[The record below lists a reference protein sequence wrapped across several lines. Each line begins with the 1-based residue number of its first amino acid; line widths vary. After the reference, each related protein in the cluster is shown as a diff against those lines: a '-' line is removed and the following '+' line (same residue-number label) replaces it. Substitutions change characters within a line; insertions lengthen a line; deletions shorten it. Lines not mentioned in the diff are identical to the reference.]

1 MRYSKSGDGDD
12 ITTFIGRQLNGS
24 LTWEYLDEIRKEWD
38 GPLIVKGILHT
49 DDARQAVKAGAEGL
63 VVSNHGGRQPD
74 AAPPSIT
81 ILPQI
86 RDLLGNEAKLLF
98 DSGVRSGL
106 DVARALASGADFV
119 LLGRAFMFGLACLG
133 AQGGNHVADILK
145 DELENTM
152 VQLGVT
158 TLDELKATR
167 KYG

>member
-1 MRYSKSGDGDD
+1 M
-12 ITTFIGRQLNGS
+12 I
-24 LTWEYLDEIRKEWD
+24 
-38 GPLIVKGILHT
+38 
-49 DDARQAVKAGAEGL
+49 
-63 VVSNHGGRQPD
+63 SNHGGRQLD

-167 KYG
+167 KYS

>member
-1 MRYSKSGDGDD
+1 M
-12 ITTFIGRQLNGS
+12 
-24 LTWEYLDEIRKEWD
+24 
-38 GPLIVKGILHT
+38 
-49 DDARQAVKAGAEGL
+49 
-63 VVSNHGGRQPD
+63 
-74 AAPPSIT
+74 PPASIT

-106 DVARALASGADFV
+106 MWLGLWPAEQILSA
-119 LLGRAFMFGLACLG
+119 GRAFMFGLACLG

>member
-1 MRYSKSGDGDD
+1 M
-12 ITTFIGRQLNGS
+12 I
-24 LTWEYLDEIRKEWD
+24 
-38 GPLIVKGILHT
+38 
-49 DDARQAVKAGAEGL
+49 
-63 VVSNHGGRQPD
+63 SNHGGRQLD

-106 DVARALASGADFV
+106 DVARALASGAGFCPAGTRLYV
-119 LLGRAFMFGLACLG
+119 RAGCLG